1 MSVSTLNNIRIQ
13 VGHVGI
19 STLLLVGNVANLLT
33 VLILGRTLKQRNN
46 SCALYLFCAAIANWF
61 VIDTVLISS
70 LYGVDHIEPIH
81 KSNVLYK
88 LRWYGGHV
96 LFTASRIYSKV
107 Y

>member
-1 MSVSTLNNIRIQ
+1 MSVSTLNNIRLQI
-13 VGHVGI
+13 GHVGI
-19 STLLLVGNVANLLT
+19 STLLLVGNVANFLT
-33 VLILGRTLKQRNN
+33 VVILGRTLKQRIN

-70 LYGVDHIEPIH
+70 LYGLDHMEPINT
-81 KSNVLYK
+81 SNVLCK

-96 LFTASRIYSKV
+96 LFAASRSFSKL